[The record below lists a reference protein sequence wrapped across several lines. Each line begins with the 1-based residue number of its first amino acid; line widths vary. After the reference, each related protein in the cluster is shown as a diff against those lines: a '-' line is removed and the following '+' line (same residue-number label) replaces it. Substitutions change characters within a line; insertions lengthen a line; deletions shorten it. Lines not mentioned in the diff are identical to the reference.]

1 MPSILKETPASF
13 FNETLDI
20 IENNAKIAFNKLS
33 KVPGLKP
40 IMPSGAMYMMVGVD
54 QAGFS
59 KKFDNDLEIVE
70 AMVTE
75 QSVFCL
81 PGKIFNIPNF
91 FRIVLTVPE
100 QFMVEACDRMAEF
113 CSTHYDAKLAKTTE
127 EMLSLA
133 MEDSSSALSNSSSS
147 DEAEEDETEQER
159 GQKFNLNSYTSA
171 VFNSTMRKTS
181 GPAARLA

>member
-1 MPSILKETPASF
+1 
-13 FNETLDI
+13 
-20 IENNAKIAFNKLS
+20 
-33 KVPGLKP
+33 
-40 IMPSGAMYMMVGVD
+40 MPSGAMYMMVGVD

-100 QFMVEACDRMAEF
+100 HLMVEACDRMSDF
-113 CSTHYDAKLAKTTE
+113 CSVHYDAKLAKTTE

-133 MEDSSSALSNSSSS
+133 MEDSSSSALSNSSS
-147 DEAEEDETEQER
+147 DETEEEEETLEQ
-159 GQKFNLNSYTSA
+159 GQKFNLNSYTTA
-171 VFNSTMRKTS
+171 VFKSSIRKTS